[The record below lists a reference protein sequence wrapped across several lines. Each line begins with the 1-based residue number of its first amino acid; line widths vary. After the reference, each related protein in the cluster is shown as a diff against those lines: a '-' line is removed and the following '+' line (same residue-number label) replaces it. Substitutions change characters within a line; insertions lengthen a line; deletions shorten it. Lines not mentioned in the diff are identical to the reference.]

1 MGLFPLQSESSVVH
15 RLPPEKGLFSRG
27 KHCLNFCVNLTSD
40 LLHFNVC
47 EEFGTRRPVLDNC
60 VLRYLQAMAK
70 DPNLRQMKDL
80 SEQFQISSQGI
91 TTPHPCARDQHRK
104 QPKKNENPMTLS
116 SAQSPP

>member
-1 MGLFPLQSESSVVH
+1 MGKEGSTAKVAVGDRKFAVV
-15 RLPPEKGLFSRG
+15 LGME
-27 KHCLNFCVNLTSD
+27 LNLV
-40 LLHFNVC
+40 
-47 EEFGTRRPVLDNC
+47 DNC
-60 VLRYLQAMAK
+60 VLRYLQAIAK
-70 DPNLRQMKDL
+70 DPNLCQMKDL